1 MAALTMINN
10 GRTLY
15 EIDEAHKKLVALT
28 ERIVNYESV
37 AYIINQEIYYV
48 LKYKRAKNNITK
60 DMVLLEL
67 IKKFTNGV
75 YIKTP
80 EVKKIIGYI
89 TYDSHPENN
98 DWFFKNIECG
108 YVPTPAVLETV
119 FKIMSPE
126 SKLKLYELF
135 PTKVDTKQIF
145 NFEFLTKSIFTTS
158 DIKKIDESFEK
169 FKIIRTDVIN
179 IITNNAFDISHSH
192 KPNNLVDYTYNILNY
207 MINYNI
213 NLDVSQIINLISV
226 SYNINLHQPNN
237 ITPFQ
242 KSVLDKLPNIIQK
255 ISHDDLKKIL
265 LNIFS
270 HTLHVKH
277 SLNFIKTYCKYDKY
291 NETNIHEL
299 IKDSTFQNFPFEL
312 FSDFYSG
319 YIDKKLCNLLFLTKH
334 HTFIRNII
342 RVINDEYESYIKES
356 NTETQFNQYNN
367 QDEDDIITD
376 SEDDLSDEELPEE
389 LERIKNN
396 PQKIVNEIM
405 KNSIKN
411 NNQNMFHLK
420 LFHFDLKSFKDNIKV
435 KLTDI
440 FELSFEYGSIP
451 ILDYFLNN
459 KYVITEDMVLNN
471 FSRELMSILQTSAKK
486 GFYITEKCFDHILLN
501 MFMSSMTY
509 DHKRIQQVSIYVND
523 DEEFSKFATI
533 LKQKWDLYYSLSS
546 KVLDD
551 IKSTIDYLSDKKVTN
566 EMLILCNSKLVRA
579 YLLRRM
585 EQERLEIQNINP
597 INSVEPVK
605 KVKKI
610 IVKKIVKVKKSNN
623 NI

>member
-1 MAALTMINN
+1 MI
-10 GRTLY
+10 
-15 EIDEAHKKLVALT
+15 H
-28 ERIVNYESV
+28 
-37 AYIINQEIYYV
+37 
-48 LKYKRAKNNITK
+48 
-60 DMVLLEL
+60 
-67 IKKFTNGV
+67 
-75 YIKTP
+75 
-80 EVKKIIGYI
+80 
-89 TYDSHPENN
+89 
-98 DWFFKNIECG
+98 
-108 YVPTPAVLETV
+108 
-119 FKIMSPE
+119 
-126 SKLKLYELF
+126 
-135 PTKVDTKQIF
+135 
-145 NFEFLTKSIFTTS
+145 
-158 DIKKIDESFEK
+158 
-169 FKIIRTDVIN
+169 
-179 IITNNAFDISHSH
+179 
-192 KPNNLVDYTYNILNY
+192 
-207 MINYNI
+207 YNI

-226 SYNINLHQPNN
+226 SYNINLNQPNN
-237 ITPFQ
+237 LTPFQ

-342 RVINDEYESYIKES
+342 RVINDEYESFIKES
-356 NTETQFNQYNN
+356 NTNPQNKDDDVYIDDLTS
-367 QDEDDIITD
+367 DE
-376 SEDDLSDEELPEE
+376 SEDDLSDEELSEEE
-389 LERIKNN
+389 LQ
-396 PQKIVNEIM
+396 QKIVNKIM
-405 KNSIKN
+405 KKSINNNNKI
-411 NNQNMFHLK
+411 NNQNK
-420 LFHFDLKSFKDNIKV
+420 KVSNETQFDVKSFKDNIK
-435 KLTDI
+435 LSLIDI

-459 KYVITEDMVLNN
+459 KYVITENMVLNN
-471 FSRELMSILQTSAKK
+471 FSRELMSILMTSAKK

-501 MFMSSMTY
+501 MFMTNMTF

-523 DEEFSKFATI
+523 DEEFSKFETI
-533 LKQKWDLYYSLSS
+533 LKLKWDLYYSLSS
-546 KVLDD
+546 KILDD

-585 EQERLEIQNINP
+585 EQEKLDTQNNKTQEAL
-597 INSVEPVK
+597 EPVK

-610 IVKKIVKVKKSNN
+610 IVKKIVKVKKSSS